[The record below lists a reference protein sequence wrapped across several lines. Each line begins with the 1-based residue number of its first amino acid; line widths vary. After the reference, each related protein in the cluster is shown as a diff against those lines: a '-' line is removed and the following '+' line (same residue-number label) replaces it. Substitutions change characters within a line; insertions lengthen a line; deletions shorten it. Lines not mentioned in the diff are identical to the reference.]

1 MQLLKHSTSRGSWYH
16 ASRWRWELDI
26 RTHNLTNWFHV
37 AMHLFRNR
45 WWPSVSLNFLP
56 HYEVFRDLILSRR
69 TTTCNL
75 FILYND
81 QKGKKTSNLPC
92 TAWLFEDMCQL
103 RYFPSYKRYLSSLLI
118 LFIFILLVD
127 CFHPNVFHGFH
138 LFSILAGLG
147 KFYCLVFRKKSS
159 TSSDLSLLYVGSS
172 HAGRRPSVS
181 RRGSGGTVFG
191 TGTRF
196 KSQSESEKGP
206 LTNQPE
212 LGVFHLN
219 L

>member
-1 MQLLKHSTSRGSWYH
+1 M
-16 ASRWRWELDI
+16 I
-26 RTHNLTNWFHV
+26 R
-37 AMHLFRNR
+37 
-45 WWPSVSLNFLP
+45 
-56 HYEVFRDLILSRR
+56 
-69 TTTCNL
+69 
-75 FILYND
+75 
-81 QKGKKTSNLPC
+81 KGKNNDKVALYRLTVRGFVPVKV
-92 TAWLFEDMCQL
+92 
-103 RYFPSYKRYLSSLLI
+103 FPSYKRYLSSLLI

-147 KFYCLVFRKKSS
+147 KFYCLMFRKKSS

-181 RRGSGGTVFG
+181 RRESGGTVFG

-196 KSQSESEKGP
+196 KSKSESENGP